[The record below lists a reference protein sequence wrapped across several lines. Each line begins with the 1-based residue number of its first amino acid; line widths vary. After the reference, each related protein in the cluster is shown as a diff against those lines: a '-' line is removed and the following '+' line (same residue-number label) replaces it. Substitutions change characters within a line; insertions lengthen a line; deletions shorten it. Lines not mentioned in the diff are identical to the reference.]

1 MHFIAQ
7 CCNIIKRKLLS
18 KLEVQRLN
26 ELDVAQSPILT
37 DQSTKLS
44 KDCGQAQDSHIAK
57 GMTPSAHSPIR
68 EGACTQL
75 Y

>member
-1 MHFIAQ
+1 MHSIAQ

-44 KDCGQAQDSHIAK
+44 IKIVARLK
-57 GMTPSAHSPIR
+57 TV
-68 EGACTQL
+68 T
-75 Y
+75 